1 MVYRLY
7 IYSSWGLKNQFT
19 TFGGTTLYH
28 CHYSYH
34 QSSPS
39 ENFHMAE
46 NNPFIDEWPIF
57 SCDYFSHVYG
67 YGSIP
72 INTIFRGMNIHLPA
86 ILGFTRYQGFDPS
99 PYVVLPED
107 LIVIIFFF
115 DWCSPKC
122 HLELREIDHL
132 KPELDKRWI
141 LPRGAQ
147 KAVPIHD
154 IPIISQEIIIIII
167 YIYSYRCR
175 NFHSLF
181 FSHEVFPSYEFLA
194 IFPSCFG

>member
-1 MVYRLY
+1 MKPLNPPKWTWNILESWFFHCKRPQFRCQREMLMIFPLEFGKKIRFWSGDFYHFPRPDQKWWHRQRIANWLGSWNVQLFVWVYHLIWR
-7 IYSSWGLKNQFT
+7 
-19 TFGGTTLYH
+19 
-28 CHYSYH
+28 
-34 QSSPS
+34 
-39 ENFHMAE
+39 
-46 NNPFIDEWPIF
+46 
-57 SCDYFSHVYG
+57 YG

-154 IPIISQEIIIIII
+154 IPIISQEIIIII
-167 YIYSYRCR
+167 YIFLS
-175 NFHSLF
+175 
-181 FSHEVFPSYEFLA
+181 VQKFP
-194 IFPSCFG
+194 